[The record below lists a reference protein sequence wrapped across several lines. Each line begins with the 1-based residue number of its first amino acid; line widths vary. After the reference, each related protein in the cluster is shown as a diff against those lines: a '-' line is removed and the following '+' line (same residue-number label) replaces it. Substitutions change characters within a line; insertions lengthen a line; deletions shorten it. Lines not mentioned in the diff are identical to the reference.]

1 MPLSFAHDEA
11 AVALTAQV
19 EAFTAAA
26 GALGDWELLAASRAH
41 GWSRLEVVTHVRL
54 GLEEL
59 VLGAVPTDEAPDRD
73 AATYWSGHP
82 DDRDD
87 DPVPHVLWLRR
98 VASAHQR
105 PSAAVRLLERAR
117 DGVAAWLRTLPEG
130 VAGFQGGRLSTG
142 DLLATWVVEL
152 AVHQLDLDLPDDTPP
167 GLPWTRATLE
177 ALAGAPL
184 PAGLDDRTAVLAGL
198 GREPADLGPAYPVS
212 L

>member
-1 MPLSFAHDEA
+1 
-11 AVALTAQV
+11 VTALTTQV
-19 EAFTAAA
+19 EAFTRAAA
-26 GALGDWELLAASRAH
+26 SLSDWELLAASRLH
-41 GWSRLEVVTHVRL
+41 GWGRVEVVTHVRL

-59 VLGAVPTDEAPDRD
+59 VLGSAPTGQAPDRE

-105 PSAAVRLLERAR
+105 PSAAVRLLERAGEGVR
-117 DGVAAWLRTLPEG
+117 TWLGALGDGVAT
-130 VAGFQGGRLSTG
+130 FQGVRMTTG

-152 AVHQLDLDLPDDTPP
+152 AVHQLDLDLADDVPP
-167 GLPWTRATLE
+167 GLAWTRATLE
-177 ALAGAPL
+177 ALAGEPL

-198 GREPADLGPAYPVS
+198 GREPADLAPAYPVS